1 MQNNPKPASYRNQW
15 LGQGFE
21 YSKIENTQMLIHW
34 QYNQKQV
41 IGFNEQIYRAALN
54 KIQWKQTRPEWYNSN
69 PLLCVINQ
77 LIKLDF
83 HYSAICILL
92 LNQVIGEISTHYFK
106 NLSHTFSLDYI
117 IEMTKHFPFGEIV
130 NLKIHTW
137 KNSPSR
143 PQIHLKL
150 HSVKMLNL

>member
-1 MQNNPKPASYRNQW
+1 
-15 LGQGFE
+15 
-21 YSKIENTQMLIHW
+21 MLIHW

-130 NLKIHTW
+130 NLKIHT
-137 KNSPSR
+137 
-143 PQIHLKL
+143 
-150 HSVKMLNL
+150 